1 MAEKFNPFGTSIKD
15 FYQKDKFERDKI
27 RFRSTAAQQ
36 RSPAGYQRF
45 LTQQT
50 ARNAAA
56 NAVAPPPPA
65 PAPPPP
71 PPEAPPPPKDPPVVE
86 SNIPPYDP
94 KFDTPPQTP
103 FDTSGIDSQIG
114 DLNSRIASFA
124 SGLAG
129 QYGDLQEKFEAERQ
143 ATLKRMQE
151 MTNQFQQA
159 MSQRGERPKVEG
171 IRFADR
177 GTGGATQ
184 QQLQRRGL
192 RGTFGRSGERL
203 MKISSLNV

>member
-27 RFRSTAAQQ
+27 RFRSTGQQQ
-36 RSPAGYQRF
+36 RNPAGYQRF
-45 LTQQT
+45 LAQQT

-71 PPEAPPPPKDPPVVE
+71 PEAPPAPEDPKTVGPT
-86 SNIPPYDP
+86 IPPYKP
-94 KFDTPPQTP
+94 KTPETPQTP